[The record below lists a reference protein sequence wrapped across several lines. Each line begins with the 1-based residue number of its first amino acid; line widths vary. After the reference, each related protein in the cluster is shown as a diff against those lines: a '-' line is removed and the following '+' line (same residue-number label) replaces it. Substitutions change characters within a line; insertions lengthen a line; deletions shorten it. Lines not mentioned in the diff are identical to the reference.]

1 MLLIIYLYLP
11 CFIPLNV
18 YYLQN
23 RYNVLEQ
30 IEMEKKR
37 EKNLKEQKKTCGEL
51 LINIKAALQN
61 MNTMLFCIKHSV
73 KGVKKLGRDGN
84 KNTSKEPII
93 VTNDKE
99 DTEDHDTLPELEK
112 IDTDGKRKAII
123 LNSVELDTF
132 ILFFFRNRVI
142 V

>member
-1 MLLIIYLYLP
+1 
-11 CFIPLNV
+11 
-18 YYLQN
+18 
-23 RYNVLEQ
+23 
-30 IEMEKKR
+30 MEKKR

-73 KGVKKLGRDGN
+73 KGAKKLGRDGN

-142 V
+142 FFL